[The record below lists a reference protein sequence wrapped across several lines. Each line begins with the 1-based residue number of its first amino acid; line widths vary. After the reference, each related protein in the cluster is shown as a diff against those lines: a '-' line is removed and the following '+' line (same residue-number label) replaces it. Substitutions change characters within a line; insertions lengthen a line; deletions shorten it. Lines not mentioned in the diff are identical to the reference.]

1 MKRLTFLLAFLT
13 GQAVHAADLL
23 AETAAWS
30 PLPDD
35 EEVILPAESRP
46 LMQSESAWFFQ
57 SLVVAATSKRLN
69 GLAVVERDHL
79 PVDAQV
85 TIGQATGQHG
95 FENFDLFGPS
105 CGRTSLYGRIATDS
119 LAKDAG
125 KALIAC
131 GAGAMGSFG
140 GGPTGIWGEVGWSDE
155 RGWFGRAEADLLLVH
170 VIMEGEDETWTTRTG
185 LCFRWPGGM
194 LARSPQDDPWS
205 FAASLDYA
213 RTKQNDIQA
222 NGALVEISATWRF
235 FNHWLA
241 TGQIQAASSS
251 IEDAREANGLVT
263 AAVGIGYI
271 W

>member
-30 PLPDD
+30 PLPGDQ
-35 EEVILPAESRP
+35 EEIIPAENLP
-46 LMQSESAWFFQ
+46 LRQVVSAWYIQ
-57 SLVVAATSKRLN
+57 SLLVAATSKRLN
-69 GLAVVERDHL
+69 GLAVVERDRV
-79 PVDAQV
+79 PADAQV
-85 TIGQATGQHG
+85 TVGQATGDHG
-95 FENFDLFGPS
+95 FANFDIFEPS

-131 GAGAMGSFG
+131 GAGAMGSIG

-155 RGWFGRAEADLLLVH
+155 RGWFGRAEADLLLAH
-170 VIMEGEDETWTTRTG
+170 VIVEGDDETWTTRTG
-185 LCFRWPGGM
+185 LSFRWPGGT

-205 FAASLDYA
+205 FAACLDYA
-213 RTKQNDIQA
+213 RTKQDDIQV
-222 NGALVEISATWRF
+222 NGALFEISATWRF